1 MLVVRLFQLLA
12 ISVTLLFNSC
22 GPRDLSD
29 KTADTAPSISEL
41 AVWSETDIDESEA
54 PPSIWDI
61 TKRHNSFSTFSLLME
76 VAGLDETLKSE
87 QQITVLAPTEE
98 AFNSLGEGSLVE
110 LLKEDNR
117 WILEE
122 LLLSHVIP
130 DVHHS
135 EDLIDGETRPTLSG
149 HRLLIKKDVE
159 LMLSNATVTTA
170 DISARNGVVHIV
182 DQVIL
187 PNQNPK

>member
-1 MLVVRLFQLLA
+1 MLPLRFFQLITIA
-12 ISVTLLFNSC
+12 VSLLFVSC
-22 GPRDLSD
+22 GQQNLSESTVD
-29 KTADTAPSISEL
+29 AAPDMSES
-41 AVWSETDIDESEA
+41 AIWNESEA
-54 PPSIWDI
+54 VDEAQPSIWDI
-61 TKRHNSFSTFSLLME
+61 TKRHNSFSTFSLLLE
-76 VAGLDETLKSE
+76 VTDLDETLKSD

-130 DVHHS
+130 DIHPS
-135 EDLIDGETRPTLSG
+135 EDLMDGETRPTLSG
-149 HRLLIKKDVE
+149 RRLIISRDSQLKV
-159 LMLSNATVTTA
+159 SNATVTTA
-170 DISARNGVVHIV
+170 DITASNGIVHVV

-187 PNQNPK
+187 PD

>member
-1 MLVVRLFQLLA
+1 MPVLRLFQLLA
-12 ISVTLLFNSC
+12 ISLTLLFNSC
-22 GPRDLSD
+22 GPRDLSE

-41 AVWSETDIDESEA
+41 AIWSDTDTETDESEA

-98 AFNSLGEGSLVE
+98 AFKKLGEGSLVE

-130 DVHHS
+130 DVHHA
-135 EDLIDGETRPTLSG
+135 EDLNDGETRPTLSG
-149 HRLLIKKDVE
+149 HRLLVKKDPE
-159 LMLSNATVTTA
+159 LMLSNATVTTP

-187 PNQNPK
+187 PN

>member
-1 MLVVRLFQLLA
+1 MLLVRFFQLLA
-12 ISVTLLFNSC
+12 ISVTVLFHSC
-22 GPRDLSD
+22 GQRDLSD
-29 KTADTAPSISEL
+29 NTANSGTSMGEL
-41 AVWSETDIDESEA
+41 AVWNEPDTDDLEA

-61 TKRHNSFSTFSLLME
+61 TKRHNSFSTFSLLLE

-98 AFNSLGEGSLVE
+98 AFETLGEGSLVE

-130 DVHHS
+130 DVHHA
-135 EDLIDGETRPTLSG
+135 EDLVDGETRPTLSG
-149 HRLLIKKDVE
+149 HRLTITKDPN

-187 PNQNPK
+187 PN

>member
-1 MLVVRLFQLLA
+1 MSVVRFFQLLF
-12 ISVTLLFNSC
+12 ISATLFFNSC
-22 GPRDLSD
+22 GQRDLSENAVD
-29 KTADTAPSISEL
+29 AAPNLSEL
-41 AVWSETDIDESEA
+41 AVWSEVDNNELEA

-61 TKRHNSFSTFSLLME
+61 TKRHNSFSTFSLLLE
-76 VAGLDETLKSE
+76 VADLDETLKSE
-87 QQITVLAPTEE
+87 EQLTVLAPTEE
-98 AFNSLGEGSLVE
+98 AFKKLGEGSLVE

-135 EDLIDGETRPTLSG
+135 EDLLDGQTRPTLSG
-149 HRLLIKKDVE
+149 HRLLISKDQE
-159 LMLSNATVTTA
+159 LKLSNATVTTA
-170 DISARNGVVHIV
+170 DISARNGVVHVV

-187 PNQNPK
+187 PN

>member
-1 MLVVRLFQLLA
+1 MPVVRFFQLLA
-12 ISVTLLFNSC
+12 ISVTLLFHSC
-22 GPRDLSD
+22 GQRDLSE
-29 KTADTAPSISEL
+29 KTADTAPDMREL
-41 AVWSETDIDESEA
+41 ALWSEPDMDDAET

-61 TKRHNSFSTFSLLME
+61 TKRHNSFSTFSLLLE
-76 VAGLDETLKSE
+76 VAGLEETLKSE

-98 AFNSLGEGSLVE
+98 AFKTLGEGSLVE

-135 EDLIDGETRPTLSG
+135 EDLLDGETRPTLSG
-149 HRLLIKKDVE
+149 HRLIISKDSE
-159 LMLSNATVTTA
+159 LKLSNATVTTA

-187 PNQNPK
+187 PN